1 MDDAKIIEALK
12 NAGYSER
19 LRYGNELA
27 ARFKRSNDPKIIEQ
41 LERFY
46 KEELIAEVL
55 DFPPEIMARKKI
67 WDNLFLDAQRE
78 VFKRLVEEDSPLVMR
93 AKLLKVA
100 DDQTTLGILK
110 RHYDEFDFD
119 QRIDIIRRL
128 IGSKETGQLTLDFL
142 RPKFDS
148 IEDFMEYISHCLDC
162 DNEYHWAHYIIN
174 SEERFPIG
182 TIEKFFYAASE
193 EDKFIALQKYY
204 DELTPRERLQ
214 CVLACGQS
222 SVTPALFDFLLE
234 HKFFDGLT
242 DSQLQMFTMHF
253 IQTSAKDKTLKLLRS
268 KFDSARFVDF
278 MNKCLN
284 NIGASDELRAS
295 IIFNAPEDFSVEL
308 IMKFWSKAEQSDRA
322 NFFKRRGEELIEHH
336 LQFLLEAMA
345 KGELPLSVIDA
356 LEKRFGATELAEK
369 VIRSVNKRFF
379 SYKMMNYILGLKKE
393 LPIELILPLVS
404 HTPLKGKYAML
415 ARYARIIPRDRLIA
429 LANELVRDDYTQS
442 ARVVGEI
449 FRSMFDEKDFIEIVT
464 ECAAWS
470 IEHDADKISTV
481 LSMMP
486 LFEMHFRAM
495 PMERHISPPRKW
507 ANFIFNAPERF
518 PIDIIV
524 KLSPYAWM
532 HDQMTAMEKYFY
544 DLPIE
549 QRLAL
554 GYALVDT
561 PLDNEELPNFTTGN
575 MPEIMELNWRFEQR
589 QQRLREMLEE
599 EDTAPDELSKEIS
612 DKNEWILELE
622 RNFDELD
629 RAQLIERANALIET
643 EFADRT
649 MQILRSKMSSD
660 ALADF
665 IWDCKEQN
673 AAIKPHWAKMVLKT
687 PNEFPEFLIR
697 SLKPFAPAPK
707 LERLADG
714 DLFDVE
720 GFRERI
726 NKEYRDLKSRGV
738 DSEPKD

>member
-1 MDDAKIIEALK
+1 M
-12 NAGYSER
+12 
-19 LRYGNELA
+19 
-27 ARFKRSNDPKIIEQ
+27 
-41 LERFY
+41 
-46 KEELIAEVL
+46 
-55 DFPPEIMARKKI
+55 
-67 WDNLFLDAQRE
+67 
-78 VFKRLVEEDSPLVMR
+78 
-93 AKLLKVA
+93 
-100 DDQTTLGILK
+100 
-110 RHYDEFDFD
+110 
-119 QRIDIIRRL
+119 
-128 IGSKETGQLTLDFL
+128 
-142 RPKFDS
+142 
-148 IEDFMEYISHCLDC
+148 
-162 DNEYHWAHYIIN
+162 
-174 SEERFPIG
+174 
-182 TIEKFFYAASE
+182 
-193 EDKFIALQKYY
+193 
-204 DELTPRERLQ
+204 
-214 CVLACGQS
+214 
-222 SVTPALFDFLLE
+222 
-234 HKFFDGLT
+234 
-242 DSQLQMFTMHF
+242 
-253 IQTSAKDKTLKLLRS
+253 
-268 KFDSARFVDF
+268 
-278 MNKCLN
+278 
-284 NIGASDELRAS
+284 
-295 IIFNAPEDFSVEL
+295 
-308 IMKFWSKAEQSDRA
+308 
-322 NFFKRRGEELIEHH
+322 
-336 LQFLLEAMA
+336 
-345 KGELPLSVIDA
+345 SVIDE

-369 VIRSVNKRFF
+369 VIRSVDKRFF
-379 SYKMMNYILGLKKE
+379 SSKMMNYILGLKKE

-415 ARYARIIPRDRLIA
+415 ARYARTMPRDRLIA

-449 FRSMFDEKDFIEIVT
+449 LRSMFDEKDFIEIVT

-481 LSMMP
+481 LSTMP
-486 LFEMHFRAM
+486 LFEMHFRM
-495 PMERHISPPRKW
+495 TLMNRHISPPRKW

-561 PLDNEELPNFTTGN
+561 PLDREELPNFTTGN

-720 GFRERI
+720 GFMERI